1 MIPDLSGIWDLP
13 QPRFAY
19 GSAHCLGHNHLT
31 GFPQQLSSR
40 NRGLGMDHLTLWFL
54 LHELFD
60 FTVPAKSRVPSE
72 LGAVKELAARRA
84 GLTLGEIATLWV
96 GFGDVLCTPS
106 ILFPLRIF
114 PSCSCRGSVIPLVT
128 CSRRFCSVEPGAT
141 TEALISSGHKVRY
154 VPSGGQ
160 VRTLCAS

>member
-1 MIPDLSGIWDLP
+1 MAVHTVLARTIL
-13 QPRFAY
+13 QAF
-19 GSAHCLGHNHLT
+19 
-31 GFPQQLSSR
+31 LSSSR
-40 NRGLGMDHLTLWFL
+40 VVTVVLGWIISTLWFL

-60 FTVPAKSRVPSE
+60 FTVPSKSRVPSE

-84 GLTLGEIATLWV
+84 GLTLGEIAKLWV

-106 ILFPLRIF
+106 TLFPLRIF

-128 CSRRFCSVEPGAT
+128 CSRKFCSVEPGAT
-141 TEALISSGHKVRY
+141 TGASVEALISSGHKVRY